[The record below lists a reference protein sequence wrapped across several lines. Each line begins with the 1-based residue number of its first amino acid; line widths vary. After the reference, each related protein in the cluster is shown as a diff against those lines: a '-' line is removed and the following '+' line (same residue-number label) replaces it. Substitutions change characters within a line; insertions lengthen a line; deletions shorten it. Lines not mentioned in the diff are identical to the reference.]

1 MPDGAKRTSVTDLR
15 MKIETLL
22 PTPNASQ
29 RNYDED
35 PATWRARQAKIYAEK
50 GIGNGPNNVGPLG
63 IAVKEQAARGPQ
75 EPLLPTPTVG
85 DSSASG
91 HRQAEQSPRSHAR
104 TTLSDWATSPWAST
118 SSSGDTPA
126 SPSAPP
132 ASEEEPTIPDI
143 YGRSSPVLLASFD
156 HDSSSWRTSEDIS
169 ASVRKRLS
177 KSLPPS
183 GMTRRGSLYELPM
196 SKRPTAAKDGSASL
210 RTPHGM
216 PDPNNPRHP
225 GPSGNEL
232 GRQINEQ
239 SRLLP
244 TASSRDHKGP
254 RGENAT
260 PGDQLP
266 DAIDKMLPT
275 PNPRDHHA
283 QGATHNPKAHS
294 TALSTEIQK
303 NLLPEQ
309 PDKLLPT
316 PKTPTGGSEGRR
328 SRGTRGSGG
337 ADLEGA
343 IREELLPTPDAW
355 LGRRE
360 ANATADPVR
369 EKTRRH
375 EGVRGKRSK
384 TLPEALAS
392 PGGSMNPPSEGGKP

>member
-1 MPDGAKRTSVTDLR
+1 
-15 MKIETLL
+15 
-22 PTPNASQ
+22 
-29 RNYDED
+29 
-35 PATWRARQAKIYAEK
+35 
-50 GIGNGPNNVGPLG
+50 
-63 IAVKEQAARGPQ
+63 
-75 EPLLPTPTVG
+75 
-85 DSSASG
+85 
-91 HRQAEQSPRSHAR
+91 
-104 TTLSDWATSPWAST
+104 
-118 SSSGDTPA
+118 
-126 SPSAPP
+126 
-132 ASEEEPTIPDI
+132 
-143 YGRSSPVLLASFD
+143 
-156 HDSSSWRTSEDIS
+156 
-169 ASVRKRLS
+169 
-177 KSLPPS
+177 
-183 GMTRRGSLYELPM
+183 M

-225 GPSGNEL
+225 GPSGNE
-232 GRQINEQ
+232 
-239 SRLLP
+239 
-244 TASSRDHKGP
+244 
-254 RGENAT
+254 
-260 PGDQLP
+260 
-266 DAIDKMLPT
+266 MLPT

-309 PDKLLPT
+309 PDKMLPT

-343 IREELLPTPDAW
+343 IREELLPNQAS
-355 LGRRE
+355 GVGRE

-392 PGGSMNPPSEGGKP
+392 PGGSMSPPSEDGSA